1 MNFNWNFP
9 YASQRMPVFA
19 GNVVATSQPLAAQ
32 AGLNMLHK
40 GGNAVDAALAA
51 AIALTIVEPT
61 MNGIGGD
68 AFAMVWDGKQLHGL
82 NGSGRSPAALSY
94 DRFSGRAAMPE
105 LGWETVT
112 VPGAVDAWSTLS
124 RRFGK
129 LSFADLFKPAIQYAH
144 DGYAVSPITA
154 GRWSEAPERFKD
166 FADFGRVFLPG
177 GRAPRT
183 AELFHSRRQARTLEE
198 IAATR
203 GESFYRGKLAEQT
216 LRYSAAT
223 GGFFSENDLDQHRS
237 EWVSP
242 ISIAYEGIQLHEIP
256 PNGQGIIAL
265 IALGIL
271 QHLDIG
277 NYAVDS
283 ADSIHLQIE
292 AMKIAFAE
300 ANRHIADPASMQ
312 IAPHELLDES
322 FLRARARDIQMSHA
336 GFPTWTLPVD
346 KGTVYLS
353 TADHSGMMVSY
364 IQSNYWG
371 FGSGIVDPQTGISF
385 QNRGCG
391 FNLEKGHPNCVA
403 GGKRPFHTII
413 PGFITRH
420 EKPLMSFGVMG
431 GHMQPQGHVQ
441 MVLRL
446 FAYGQNPQAASDAP
460 RWHVGND
467 HVVAL
472 EKGHDPSIIADLKR
486 RGHPV
491 TMDVPSALFGG
502 AQLIARMNGTYCAAS
517 DHRKDGQAVG
527 F

>member
-1 MNFNWNFP
+1 MNFNWTFP

-19 GNVVATSQPLAAQ
+19 ENVVATSQPLAAQ
-32 AGLNMLHK
+32 AGLNMLRK

-51 AIALTIVEPT
+51 AIALTIVEPN

-82 NGSGRSPAALSY
+82 NGSGKSPAALSLE
-94 DRFSGRAAMPE
+94 RFAGRTSMPE
-105 LGWETVT
+105 LGWEAVT
-112 VPGAVDAWSTLS
+112 VPGAVDVWSTLS
-124 RRFGK
+124 QRFGK
-129 LSFADLFKPAIQYAH
+129 LPFADLFEPAIQYAH
-144 DGYAVSPITA
+144 DGFAVSPITA
-154 GRWSEAPERFKD
+154 GRWSEAVERYKD
-166 FADFGRVFLPG
+166 YPDFGRVFLPG
-177 GRAPRT
+177 GRAPQT
-183 AELFHSRRQARTLEE
+183 AERFKSPRQARTLEE
-198 IAATR
+198 IAETR
-203 GESFYRGKLAEQT
+203 GESFYRGKLAEQI
-216 LRYSAAT
+216 LKYSESS
-223 GGFFSENDLDQHRS
+223 GGYFSKHDLEQHRS

-242 ISIAYEGIQLHEIP
+242 LSVAYEGIELHEIP
-256 PNGQGIIAL
+256 PNGQGLIAL

-271 QHLDIG
+271 RYLDIG
-277 NYAVDS
+277 DYPVDS

-292 AMKIAFAE
+292 AMKIAFGE

-312 IAPHELLDES
+312 IAPQELLDDG
-322 FLRARARDIQMSHA
+322 FLYASAKDIELTRV
-336 GFPTWTLPVD
+336 GFPTSTLPVD

-353 TADHSGMMVSY
+353 TADRNGMMVSF

-413 PGFITRH
+413 PGFITRNK
-420 EKPLMSFGVMG
+420 KPLMSMGVMG

-441 MVLRL
+441 MVSRL
-446 FAYGQNPQAASDAP
+446 FTYGQNPQAASDAP

-467 HVVAL
+467 HAVAL
-472 EKGHDPSIIADLKR
+472 EKGHDPSIVEDLKR

-491 TMDVPSALFGG
+491 TMEVPTALFGG
-502 AQLIARMNGTYCAAS
+502 AQLIARMDGTYCAAS